1 MKTVTLYHNPRCS
14 KSREALALL
23 EARGLNVTVIEYLKT
38 PPSLKT
44 LKTLAKK
51 LGDDKETLFRTKE
64 EAYKAIK
71 TLSFEARL
79 AAICEEPI
87 LLERP
92 IVETD
97 KSAVVARPPEKLSE
111 II

>member
-1 MKTVTLYHNPRCS
+1 LKTVTLYHNPRCS

-23 EARGLNVTVIEYLKT
+23 VARGLDVTVIEYLKT
-38 PPSLKT
+38 PPSLNT
-44 LKTLAKK
+44 LKALAEK
-51 LGDDKETLFRTKE
+51 LGDDKETLFRTNE
-64 EAYKAIK
+64 EAYKSIK
-71 TLSFEARL
+71 TLPFEARL

-92 IVETD
+92 VVETD
-97 KSAVVARPPEKLSE
+97 KAAVVARPPEKLLD